1 MSGATAPPSF
11 MSKASALAASAGIEQ
26 PRAGGGMRLAVG
38 ACIVGAVA
46 LDWRP
51 SLIEPAWHAKGLRR
65 RVQTEL
71 GSRASDPGIS
81 GDLY

>member
-1 MSGATAPPSF
+1 
-11 MSKASALAASAGIEQ
+11 
-26 PRAGGGMRLAVG
+26 MRLAVG